1 MIDKK
6 KQDISFSIV
15 KPSKDGSRPGYRR
28 GNYDASG
35 GGFGGPG
42 KSGGPKGG
50 SNNAPGDG
58 RDTGSDYGQFDRRV
72 VNRTVNNPPT
82 ITNTSGDDNPP
93 TTFNI
98 HGGPT
103 YTPPTTNI
111 FDEVALTGYGKVP
124 GSAVGPNSQYQKNI
138 NLSNQLLNTPYS
150 FKSKFPSLNVLGN
163 TLGKFGYDRNTKFFV
178 KNSIGGKINPETGEP
193 FGYGIDGYKDY
204 IRQRTLGD
212 VDAYGG
218 TQLSQ
223 NEINRRAGDGDRGG
237 IMDIYNY
244 QDLTD
249 ADGDGDVDQD
259 DFIFKYFDET
269 GKTLQAGAG
278 GVGDLMTSIRE
289 RISNLFS

>member
-42 KSGGPKGG
+42 KSDGPKGG

-82 ITNTSGDDNPP
+82 ITNTSG
-93 TTFNI
+93 
-98 HGGPT
+98 GGN
-103 YTPPTTNI
+103 TPITTNLTSDMI
-111 FDEVALTGYGKVP
+111 DEVALTGSNMVKGVDYSK
-124 GSAVGPNSQYQKNI
+124 VGPGSQYQKNI

-150 FKSKFPSLNVLGN
+150 FNSKFPSLNVLGN

-223 NEINRRAGDGDRGG
+223 NAINARAGDGDRGG

-269 GKTLQAGAG
+269 GETLQAGAG
-278 GVGDLMTSIRE
+278 GVGDLMTSIRK